1 MWNCSTISL
10 LGITK
15 RHDIGLV
22 LNQVRATLPAFTE
35 SSGSSKNEEKNTHLW
50 LCTAQQA
57 KSIELS
63 CQRLKSVQGID
74 LRKTEDVLGLLG
86 DFFLL
91 GFCDWCWMCSSL
103 KRDQGLNS
111 LH

>member
-10 LGITK
+10 LGNTK

-22 LNQVRATLPAFTE
+22 LNQVRATLPALTE
-35 SSGSSKNEEKNTHLW
+35 SSGSSKNEEKKTHLW
-50 LCTAQQA
+50 LCTEQQA
-57 KSIELS
+57 KSIELGGL
-63 CQRLKSVQGID
+63 RLKSVQGID

-91 GFCDWCWMCSSL
+91 GFCDWCWVCLSL
-103 KRDQGLNS
+103 QKDKI
-111 LH
+111 